1 MSERAVLGDCR
12 NISTKAKHSSS
23 YQEAKVPRPSPEP
36 QLQMPLPRFYGKPPH
51 LRHWGIVQISAS
63 QTAPAA
69 EPYLCTSCPTSG
81 LAAPLPPSWGP
92 GSHKNKVP
100 QAVSSWA
107 TSVASFCLITGWSLL
122 SLPGSASSCALP
134 QPNPE
139 QTHLTGR
146 QAKSSLRHA
155 YVHQLK

>member
-23 YQEAKVPRPSPEP
+23 YQEAKVPLPITRATTPDALASFLWKASPPEALRNCSDLCQPNCPSS
-36 QLQMPLPRFYGKPPH
+36 R
-51 LRHWGIVQISAS
+51 A
-63 QTAPAA
+63 
-69 EPYLCTSCPTSG
+69 LCTSCPTSG